1 MTAIVSLVNTRRS
14 RAVVLVEQLVPKLVG
29 RIQPLLQCKEF
40 GRPWLGT
47 SELLLSRVKL
57 IRQIV

>member
-1 MTAIVSLVNTRRS
+1 VTAIVSLVNTRRS